1 MSQSEAVNPI
11 IAVKVLGMCNAG
23 GVPRPVVMLTL
34 HPEYLEYLNA
44 KVTNEIFHS

>member
-1 MSQSEAVNPI
+1 MSQVEASNPI

-34 HPEYLEYLNA
+34 HPQYLEHLNA
-44 KVTNEIFHS
+44 KVINDAE